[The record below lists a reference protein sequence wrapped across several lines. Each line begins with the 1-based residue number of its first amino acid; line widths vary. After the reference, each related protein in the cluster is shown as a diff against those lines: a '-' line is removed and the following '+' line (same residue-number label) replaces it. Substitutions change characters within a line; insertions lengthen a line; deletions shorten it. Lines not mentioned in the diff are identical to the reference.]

1 MFDLNTI
8 IINALNQA
16 IAEATTPLIERIAE
30 LEAHMNTVLSRT
42 QHQTANVNAW
52 TSSDIMNI
60 YARLEKIDTRLDE
73 LENRNTDRENV
84 HDNSIESQLDNL
96 NAAIQRV
103 IIRLGT
109 LEGQVADAITAE
121 QVGSL
126 IEDALSEIDWEGQV
140 QDVLDGH
147 NIEEQVKE
155 AIDELIDDLRI
166 TRI

>member
-8 IINALNQA
+8 VANAFNQA
-16 IAEATTPLIERIAE
+16 IEQAIKPLVERITALESQALAARLSE
-30 LEAHMNTVLSRT
+30 LEA
-42 QHQTANVNAW
+42 
-52 TSSDIMNI
+52 
-60 YARLEKIDTRLDE
+60 YARLQGSLNTTSDNTLLHRLDTR
-73 LENRNTDRENV
+73 
-84 HDNSIESQLDNL
+84 I
-96 NAAIQRV
+96 
-103 IIRLGT
+103 GT

-126 IEDALSEIDWEGQV
+126 IEDALSEIDWENQV

-155 AIDELIDDLRI
+155 AIDELVDDLRI

>member
-16 IAEATTPLIERIAE
+16 IAEATTPLIERIAA

-42 QHQTANVNAW
+42 EHQTANVNAW

-60 YARLEKIDTRLDE
+60 YARLEKIDSRLEELEDRGSLNTTSDNTLLHRLDT
-73 LENRNTDRENV
+73 R
-84 HDNSIESQLDNL
+84 I
-96 NAAIQRV
+96 
-103 IIRLGT
+103 GT

-155 AIDELIDDLRI
+155 AIDELVDDLRI